1 MDSSTSARIDVRSGT
16 SMVADLASP
25 TVAPLDWR
33 ASRPIRPS
41 RLAEAGLVPAS
52 PSQTRTATPAR
63 TNGTPALIT
72 ATPRVGPSDRVVA
85 PRAQDAATR
94 VLIVDDH
101 TAFCDA
107 LAMAI
112 DMQDDLVCIGGAASL
127 GEAMAIIDGNPPD
140 VILMDVH
147 LPDGD
152 GIEATTRIR
161 DAAPDALILILT
173 GHADAGI
180 LARAAAAGASGFLPK
195 ESPIATVLQSIRAV
209 RRGAMMID
217 GAVLATLL
225 ERMVPALAPVPKPEP
240 KADDLLLTQRERDV
254 LQLMAEGQ
262 NSHAIAIALNISLH
276 TCRGYQKSVMAK
288 LDAHS
293 QLEAVVM
300 ATRRHL
306 VRLAV

>member
-1 MDSSTSARIDVRSGT
+1 M
-16 SMVADLASP
+16 
-25 TVAPLDWR
+25 
-33 ASRPIRPS
+33 
-41 RLAEAGLVPAS
+41 
-52 PSQTRTATPAR
+52 ATHVEPPKR
-63 TNGTPALIT
+63 DG
-72 ATPRVGPSDRVVA
+72 A

-112 DMQDDLVCIGGAASL
+112 DLQDDLVCIGGAASL
-127 GEAMAIIDGNPPD
+127 REAMATIDGNPPD

-152 GIEATTRIR
+152 GIEATARIR
-161 DAAPDALILILT
+161 SAAPDALILILT

-209 RRGAMMID
+209 RRGAMLID

-225 ERMVPALAPVPKPEP
+225 ERMVPALAPVPKPES
-240 KADDLLLTQRERDV
+240 KDDDLLLTQRERDV

>member
-1 MDSSTSARIDVRSGT
+1 
-16 SMVADLASP
+16 LAPKVDASNRA
-25 TVAPLDWR
+25 AP
-33 ASRPIRPS
+33 P
-41 RLAEAGLVPAS
+41 
-52 PSQTRTATPAR
+52 RTQER
-63 TNGTPALIT
+63 
-72 ATPRVGPSDRVVA
+72 
-85 PRAQDAATR
+85 ATR
-94 VLIVDDH
+94 VLVVDDH

-112 DMQDDLVCIGGAASL
+112 DLQDDLICVGGAASL
-127 GEAMAIIDGNPPD
+127 SEAMATIDGNAPD

-152 GIEATTRIR
+152 GIEATARIR
-161 DAAPDALILILT
+161 EAAPDALILILT

-225 ERMVPALAPVPKPEP
+225 ERMVPALVPAPKPEP
-240 KADDLLLTQRERDV
+240 KDDDLLLTQRERDV